1 MLDFDNNKN
10 DLKEIA
16 EKVGIFKRASSVNL
30 ISGCLHRD
38 FLTAPP
44 SSFKTKYICAI
55 YLALHE
61 ERLCGWD
68 GMDGMV
74 IIGRR

>member
-38 FLTAPP
+38 FLMLPP
-44 SSFKTKYICAI
+44 PHS
-55 YLALHE
+55 
-61 ERLCGWD
+61 RLNTF
-68 GMDGMV
+68 V
-74 IIGRR
+74 QFI